1 MQTLTFIATML
12 IIFSRKWMKE
22 RIKNHRRTNMRNLL
36 LIKELKRSLH
46 RTRKIMFLCLTRITI
61 LRTMDLSRSITCLS
75 NNFFRKT
82 CLKFYK
88 LSIQR
93 FKIKTTIQINKSI
106 KNFNRISKI

>member
-1 MQTLTFIATML
+1 
-12 IIFSRKWMKE
+12 
-22 RIKNHRRTNMRNLL
+22 MRNLL
-36 LIKELKRSLH
+36 LIKELKRSLLL
-46 RTRKIMFLCLTRITI
+46 TKKIMFLCQTHITI